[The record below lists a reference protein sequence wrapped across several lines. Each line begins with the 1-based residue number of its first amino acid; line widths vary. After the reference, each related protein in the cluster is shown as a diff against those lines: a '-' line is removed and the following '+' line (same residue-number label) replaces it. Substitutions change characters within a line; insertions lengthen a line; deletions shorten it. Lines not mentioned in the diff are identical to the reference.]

1 MPYQGNYPLALRHPA
16 GIALVAGLH
25 AVFIFA
31 FVTGLK
37 TRSAVEPV
45 ERMKVIAVPT
55 DVERPVESQLPPPNL
70 THPVFTEH
78 ETEPPLV
85 PLPPEPAKEA
95 VTVDTVPTESGTALP
110 PIHEVVLRGP
120 GIDPHSPLTQPPY
133 PAAAIRGGE
142 EGNLAL
148 EVLVGSDGRVRD
160 ARVAR
165 SSGFPLLDQAAV
177 DEARR
182 HWKLRPGTRDGV
194 PLEQWY
200 TLKVVF
206 HLENR

>member
-1 MPYQGNYPLALRHPA
+1 MPYPGNYPLARRHPA

-37 TRSAVEPV
+37 TRSAADPLPPLQGVVLPNDPV
-45 ERMKVIAVPT
+45 K
-55 DVERPVESQLPPPNL
+55 PVESQLTTPDLTRPVFRVDMNDPPP
-70 THPVFTEH
+70 
-78 ETEPPLV
+78 V
-85 PLPPEPAKEA
+85 PLPPEPAREGVA
-95 VTVDTVPTESGTALP
+95 VDTASTESGTALP
-110 PIHEVVLRGP
+110 PSHEVVVRGP
-120 GIDPHSPLTQPPY
+120 AIDPHSPLTQPPY

-148 EVLVGSDGRVRD
+148 EVLVGADGRVRD

-182 HWKLRPGTRDGV
+182 HWRLRPGTRDGV